1 MPRKALENCLPQLEM
16 CCRLDPALCKDIK
29 TRHFRT
35 TQSLTRRERATKL
48 GVSKC
53 LSQQRPSGNM
63 VRPAINAGLREVRR
77 LERRRRYE
85 MHCAIRRR
93 DERSWGL
100 REDEFPTKLIA
111 KYKLLYG
118 IQDAMKVRCTTSIVK
133 KNCCKPKKEDLWQG
147 L

>member
-16 CCRLDPALCKDIK
+16 CCRLDPELCKDIK
-29 TRHFRT
+29 NRHFRT
-35 TQSLTRRERATKL
+35 TQSLTRQERATKL

-63 VRPAINAGLREVRR
+63 ARPAINAGLREVRR

-93 DERSWGL
+93 DERS
-100 REDEFPTKLIA
+100 
-111 KYKLLYG
+111 
-118 IQDAMKVRCTTSIVK
+118 
-133 KNCCKPKKEDLWQG
+133 
-147 L
+147 